1 MGNKRPSPRRALVSL
16 LLSPELPRDPPRTSR
31 LPPKHEWSAA
41 CPPGGAAVPDRAER
55 DPEPTLTSAR
65 PGWVVIPR
73 PGAFT
78 FACLSRPVSSGPLL
92 VTSRSSPAANHI
104 VCTSP
109 PALASA
115 IVFLLLSFSI
125 PEELA
130 QVSPAPP
137 QPGELPPPPLR
148 SQQVTLSVIL
158 KWSLHIHEFIH
169 SLLH

>member
-1 MGNKRPSPRRALVSL
+1 MGNKRPTPRRALVSL
-16 LLSPELPRDPPRTSR
+16 LLSPELPGDPPRTSR

-55 DPEPTLTSAR
+55 DLEPTLSSAR

-73 PGAFT
+73 PCAYT
-78 FACLSRPVSSGPLL
+78 FARLSRAVSWSPLL

-104 VCTSP
+104 LCTSP

-125 PEELA
+125 PEELS
-130 QVSPAPP
+130 QVSQAPP
-137 QPGELPPPPLR
+137 QRREFPQPPLR

-169 SLLH
+169 SLH